1 MKTIRVRHS
10 TVYRYACPVR
20 FGEHRMMFR
29 PRDSHD
35 LDLLEAKLT
44 LSPPG
49 EVRWVHDVFGNSIA
63 YATFADVADE
73 LRFESDILLQH
84 FPHTAPNF
92 EIDGS
97 AEVYPFQYSAD
108 DMPDLMPSIMRRY
121 PDTDKTLE
129 QWVKQFYADTPVGTL
144 KMLTAMTHGIKA
156 QFTYQARQQMGTQ
169 MPAETIASGSGT
181 CRDYA
186 MLMIEALRTL
196 GLAARFVSGY
206 LYDAA
211 ADVSPTG
218 MVGGAATHA
227 WVQVYIPG
235 AGWTEFDPTNGI
247 IGGENL
253 IRVAVA
259 RSPSQSIPV
268 QGTFSGPNDAFVGMD
283 VDVEVTQA
291 ETDREPIHAAG

>member
-49 EVRWVHDVFGNSIA
+49 AVRWVHDVFGNSIA
-63 YATFADVADE
+63 YATFPDAAEE
-73 LRFESDILLQH
+73 LRLESNIMLQH
-84 FPHTAPNF
+84 FPYTAPSF
-92 EIDGS
+92 EIDPP
-97 AEVYPFQYSAD
+97 AEVYPFHYAAD
-108 DMPDLMPSIMRRY
+108 DMPDLMPSILRRY
-121 PDTDKTLE
+121 PDPDQVLE
-129 QWVKQFYADTPVGTL
+129 RWVKQFYAGTPVGTL

-156 QFTYQARQQMGTQ
+156 QFSYLAREQMGTQ
-169 MPAETIASGSGT
+169 MPAETIANGSGT

-186 MLMIEALRTL
+186 LLMIEALRTL

-218 MVGGAATHA
+218 LVGGAATHA

-253 IRVAVA
+253 IRVAVT
-259 RSPSQSIPV
+259 RSPSQAIPV
-268 QGTFSGPNDAFVGMD
+268 QGTFSGPGGAFLGLS
-283 VDVEVTQA
+283 VDVQVTQA
-291 ETDREPIHAAG
+291 EAGGVAA

>member
-35 LDLLEAKLT
+35 MDLIETKMT
-44 LSPPG
+44 ISPPAQ
-49 EVRWVHDVFGNSIA
+49 VRWVHDVFGNSIA
-63 YATFADVADE
+63 YASFSNEADE
-73 LRFESDILLQH
+73 LRFKSDILLRH
-84 FPHTAPNF
+84 FPYTPPAF
-92 EIDGS
+92 EIDPG
-97 AEVYPFQYSAD
+97 AEVYPFQYPAD

-121 PDTDKTLE
+121 PDNEKKLE

-144 KMLTAMTHGIKA
+144 KLLTAMTLAIKE
-156 QFTYQARQQMGTQ
+156 QFTYQAREHMGTQ
-169 MPAETIASGSGT
+169 LPAETIASGMGT

-186 MLMIEALRTL
+186 LLMIEALRTL

-211 ADVSPTG
+211 AEVSPDG
-218 MVGGAATHA
+218 LVGGAATHA
-227 WVQVYIPG
+227 WVQAYVPG
-235 AGWTEFDPTNGI
+235 AGWMEFDPTNGI

-253 IRVAVA
+253 IRVAVI

-268 QGTFSGPNDAFVGMD
+268 QGTFSGPSNAFLSME
-283 VDVEVTQA
+283 VDVQVSQA
-291 ETDREPIHAAG
+291 ESADEQR

>member
-1 MKTIRVRHS
+1 MKTIRVTHT
-10 TVYRYACPVR
+10 TVYRYSCPVR

-35 LDLLEAKLT
+35 MDLIDTKMVI
-44 LSPPG
+44 SPPA

-63 YATFADVADE
+63 YASFADEADQ
-73 LRFESDILLQH
+73 LRFESEILLQH
-84 FPHTAPNF
+84 FPYTAPAF
-92 EIDGS
+92 QIDPA
-97 AEVYPFQYSAD
+97 AEVYPFQYPAD

-121 PDTDKTLE
+121 PDADKALE
-129 QWVKQFYADTPVGTL
+129 QWVKQFYEGTPVGTL
-144 KMLTAMTHGIKA
+144 KLLSAMTHAIKA
-156 QFTYQARQQMGTQ
+156 QFSYRAREQMGTQ

-186 MLMIEALRTL
+186 LLMIEALRTL
-196 GLAARFVSGY
+196 GFASRFVSGY

-211 ADVSPTG
+211 ADVSPNG

-227 WVQVYIPG
+227 WVQVYVPG
-235 AGWTEFDPTNGI
+235 AGWMEFDPTNGI

-253 IRVAVA
+253 IRIAVT

-268 QGTFSGPNDAFVGMD
+268 QGTFAGPSNAFIGMD
-283 VDVEVTQA
+283 VDVQVVQA
-291 ETDREPIHAAG
+291 EEAAR

>member
-10 TVYRYACPVR
+10 TVYRYANPVR

-35 LDLLEAKLT
+35 MDLLEAKLT

-49 EVRWVHDVFGNSIA
+49 TVRWVHDVFGNSIA
-63 YATFADVADE
+63 YASFADEAEE
-73 LRFESDILLQH
+73 LRLENNILLQH
-84 FPHTAPNF
+84 FPYTAPAF
-92 EIDGS
+92 EIDAS
-97 AEVYPFQYSAD
+97 AEVYPFQYAAD

-129 QWVKQFYADTPVGTL
+129 QWVKQFYSDTPVGTL
-144 KMLTAMTHGIKA
+144 KMLTAMTNAIKA
-156 QFTYQARQQMGTQ
+156 QFSYQARQQMGTQ

-186 MLMIEALRTL
+186 LLMIEALRTL

-211 ADVSPTG
+211 AEVSPNG

-227 WVQVYIPG
+227 WVQVYVPG

-253 IRVAVA
+253 IRVAVT

-268 QGTFSGPNDAFVGMD
+268 QGTFSGPAGAFLGME
-283 VDVEVTQA
+283 VDVQVTKA
-291 ETDREPIHAAG
+291 DSDE

>member
-10 TVYRYACPVR
+10 TVYRYASPVR

-49 EVRWVHDVFGNSIA
+49 KVRWVHDVFGNSIA
-63 YATFADVADE
+63 YATFADEAAQ
-73 LRFESDILLQH
+73 LRLESNILLQH
-84 FPHTAPNF
+84 FPHTAPAF
-92 EIDGS
+92 EIDPG
-97 AEVYPFQYSAD
+97 AAVYPFQYGAD
-108 DMPDLMPSIMRRY
+108 DMLDLMPSIMRRY
-121 PDTDKTLE
+121 PDTDRTLE
-129 QWVKQFYADTPVGTL
+129 QWVRQFYADTPVGTL
-144 KMLTAMTHGIKA
+144 TMLTAMTHAIKA
-156 QFTYQARQQMGTQ
+156 RFTYQARQEMGTQ
-169 MPAETIASGSGT
+169 MPVETIAGGSGT

-186 MLMIEALRTL
+186 LLMIEALRTL

-211 ADVSPTG
+211 AEVSPNG

-253 IRVAVA
+253 IRVAVT

-268 QGTFSGPNDAFVGMD
+268 QGTFSGPSGAFLGME
-283 VDVEVTQA
+283 VDVQVTHA
-291 ETDREPIHAAG
+291 ETDE

>member
-10 TVYRYACPVR
+10 TVYRYASPVR

-49 EVRWVHDVFGNSIA
+49 TVRWVHDVFGNSIA
-63 YATFADVADE
+63 YATFANEAAE
-73 LRFESDILLQH
+73 LRLESNILLQH
-84 FPHTAPNF
+84 FPHTPPAF
-92 EIDGS
+92 EIDPG
-97 AEVYPFQYSAD
+97 AAVYPFQYGAD

-121 PDTDKTLE
+121 PDTDRTLE
-129 QWVKQFYADTPVGTL
+129 QWVKQFYADTPVDTL
-144 KMLTAMTHGIKA
+144 KMLTAMTHAIKA
-156 QFTYQARQQMGTQ
+156 QFAYQARQQMGTQ
-169 MPAETIASGSGT
+169 MPAETIAGGSGT

-186 MLMIEALRTL
+186 LLMIEALRTL

-211 ADVSPTG
+211 AEVSPNG
-218 MVGGAATHA
+218 MIGGAATHA

-253 IRVAVA
+253 IRVAVT

-268 QGTFSGPNDAFVGMD
+268 QGTFSGPSGAFLGME
-283 VDVEVTQA
+283 VDVQVTQA
-291 ETDREPIHAAG
+291 ETGD